1 LAVSSVVRAFLV
13 QKMKMRNSPNSPR
26 VYPPETGLVKRAKTA
41 AHGKGRPQAVQPAPA
56 DGTVRLRR
64 ETKGRG
70 GGTVIVISGV
80 PLAGPALKELA
91 GALKKRCGCGGTIKD
106 GIIEIQGDH
115 RDTLLLELQTRG
127 FRVKLAGG

>member
-1 LAVSSVVRAFLV
+1 MKPADSSTLV
-13 QKMKMRNSPNSPR
+13 YSS
-26 VYPPETGLVKRAKTA
+26 ETGLVKQSKTTFNNKPRPHATPA
-41 AHGKGRPQAVQPAPA
+41 APT

-80 PLAGPALKELA
+80 PLGGPALKELA

-115 RDTLLLELQTRG
+115 RATLLIELQTRG
-127 FRVKLAGG
+127 YRVKLAGG

>member
-1 LAVSSVVRAFLV
+1 MARDTTSTLVYSS
-13 QKMKMRNSPNSPR
+13 
-26 VYPPETGLVKRAKTA
+26 ETGLVK
-41 AHGKGRPQAVQPAPA
+41 QPAAPA
-56 DGTVRLRR
+56 KGKTKQISAQPSPNDGTVRLRR

-80 PLAGPALKELA
+80 PLAEAALKELA

-115 RDTLLLELQTRG
+115 RDKLLLELQSRG
-127 FRVKLAGG
+127 YRVKLAGG

>member
-1 LAVSSVVRAFLV
+1 MVRDTSSTLV
-13 QKMKMRNSPNSPR
+13 YSS
-26 VYPPETGLVKRAKTA
+26 ETGLVKQNAAPAK
-41 AHGKGRPQAVQPAPA
+41 GKAKQNAIQPPPA

-70 GGTVIVISGV
+70 GGTVIVISGI
-80 PLAGPALKELA
+80 PLQGPALKELA

-127 FRVKLAGG
+127 YRVKLAGG

>member
-1 LAVSSVVRAFLV
+1 MKPSDTSTLVYSSE
-13 QKMKMRNSPNSPR
+13 S
-26 VYPPETGLVKRAKTA
+26 GLVK
-41 AHGKGRPQAVQPAPA
+41 QPATPAKSKPRQSPVKPDPA

-80 PLAGPALKELA
+80 PLAEAALKELA

-115 RDTLLLELQTRG
+115 RDKLLLELQNRG

>member
-1 LAVSSVVRAFLV
+1 MKPADSSTLV
-13 QKMKMRNSPNSPR
+13 YSS
-26 VYPPETGLVKRAKTA
+26 ETGLVKQAKPTS
-41 AHGKGRPQAVQPAPA
+41 HDRPKQQPAQTMPA

-80 PLAGPALKELA
+80 TLAGAELKDLA
-91 GALKKRCGCGGTIKD
+91 GALKKRCGCGGTVKD

-115 RDTLLLELQTRG
+115 RDTLITELQNRG
-127 FRVKLAGG
+127 YRVKLAGG

>member
-1 LAVSSVVRAFLV
+1 MARDTTSTLVYSSE
-13 QKMKMRNSPNSPR
+13 S
-26 VYPPETGLVKRAKTA
+26 GLVKQPAAPAK
-41 AHGKGRPQAVQPAPA
+41 GKPGQKPVQPSPN

-80 PLAGPALKELA
+80 PLAEAALKELA

-115 RDTLLLELQTRG
+115 RDKLLLELQNRG

>member
-1 LAVSSVVRAFLV
+1 MKNSTNSTLVYSS
-13 QKMKMRNSPNSPR
+13 
-26 VYPPETGLVKRAKTA
+26 ETGLVKQPGSTA
-41 AHGKGRPQAVQPAPA
+41 QSKQKPQAVQPALPA

-70 GGTVIVISGV
+70 GGTVIVISGI
-80 PLAGPALKELA
+80 PLAGAALKELA

-115 RDTLLLELQTRG
+115 RDTLLLELQGRG
-127 FRVKLAGG
+127 YRVKLAGG